1 MGKNK
6 QKNYKFQVYN
16 QKFGISLDLH
26 YLCTVNK
33 TLNQTNKVYYMKL
46 RTLFAGALMLMTGL
60 SANAE
65 NKNPDFISQLMAKM
79 TVEEKLGQLNLLP
92 GTSATT
98 GELKNSP
105 LMQLVAQG
113 KLGTI
118 LNQTGVDGIRQLQDA
133 AVKKSRLGI
142 PLLIGM
148 DVIHGY
154 ETIFPIPLGM
164 SCSWDLQ
171 AIEQAAR
178 IAAKEATADGICWT
192 YSPMVDIALDARW
205 GRIAEGNGEDPFLG
219 SRIAEALVRGYQGD
233 FGPENMMACVKHYAL
248 YGGAEAGRDYN
259 TVDMSHIRMY
269 NQFFPPYE
277 AAAKAGAGSVM
288 TSFNIVDYI
297 PATANRWLIDDVLRK
312 QWGWDGFVVTD
323 YGAIAEIIKH
333 GLGDLSQASVLALK
347 AGTDMDMCS
356 EGFINTLEQSLKEGK
371 VTMAEIDQACRRV
384 LEAKYKLGLFDNP
397 YRFLDKKRR
406 AKDIYTPEHRKAA
419 RELAAESFVLLKN
432 ENNLLPLKK
441 QGKIAL
447 IGPMADNRIN
457 MVGTWAPTAAN
468 QKYAT
473 LKEAMEK
480 ALAGRA
486 TLSCAQGCNFTSDST
501 LQKDA
506 GFYRATPFK
515 DSEKLKREAIET
527 AKDADVI
534 ICAMGESA
542 EMSGESSSRATL
554 EIFDVQKELL
564 ESLLKLG
571 KPIVLLNFAGRP
583 TVMTWEQNHLPA
595 ILQVWFG
602 GSEAGDA
609 ICDVIFG
616 DKVPSGKLTTSM
628 PQTTGQEPLYYN
640 YLPTGRPVGEDR
652 KDFAKFGSNYFDV
665 RNDPLYPF
673 GFGLSYTTF
682 EYSDVKL
689 DGRTASVTVKNTG
702 YYDADEIVQLYIHDV
717 VASITRPVKELKG
730 FERIHLKKGESR
742 VVRFEITDDMLKFY
756 DHDLNYVLEPG
767 EFEVMIGPDSSL
779 KHLKKAIL
787 RHN

>member
-1 MGKNK
+1 
-6 QKNYKFQVYN
+6 
-16 QKFGISLDLH
+16 
-26 YLCTVNK
+26 
-33 TLNQTNKVYYMKL
+33 MK
-46 RTLFAGALMLMTGL
+46 RFITGL
-60 SANAE
+60 LIVTAWLNSHAVDVKMNA
-65 NKNPDFISQLMAKM
+65 FIDQLMAKM

-105 LMQLVAQG
+105 LLQLVAEG
-113 KLGTI
+113 KLGTV
-118 LNQTGVDGIRQLQDA
+118 LNQKGVDGIRQLQDA
-133 AVKKSRLGI
+133 AVKRSRLGI
-142 PLLIGM
+142 PLLVGM

-164 SCSWDLQ
+164 SCSWDLA

-219 SRIAEALVRGYQGD
+219 SRIAEALVKGYQGD
-233 FGPENMMACVKHYAL
+233 YGPENMMACVKHYAL

-312 QWGWDGFVVTD
+312 QWGWNGFVVTD

-333 GLGDLSQASVLALK
+333 GLGDLQQASVLALK

-356 EGFINTLEQSLKEGK
+356 EGFIKTLEQSLKKGR
-371 VTMAEIDQACRRV
+371 VSMTDIDQACRRV

-397 YRFLDKKRR
+397 YRFLDVKRR
-406 AKDIYTPEHRKAA
+406 ATDIYTPEHRQAA
-419 RELAAESFVLLKN
+419 RSLAAESFVLLKN
-432 ENNLLPLKK
+432 EGRLLPLRK

-457 MVGTWAPTAAN
+457 MAGTWAPTADN
-468 QKYAT
+468 SKYAT
-473 LKEAMEK
+473 LREAMEQ
-480 ALAGRA
+480 ALKGKG
-486 TLSCAQGCNFTSDST
+486 TLVCAQGCNFTADST
-501 LQKDA
+501 LQQNG
-506 GFYRATPFK
+506 GFYRQTPFH
-515 DSEKLKREAIET
+515 DANQLKREALEI

-542 EMSGESSSRATL
+542 EMSGECSSRATL
-554 EIFDVQKELL
+554 EIFDVQRELL
-564 ESLLKLG
+564 ESLLALG
-571 KPIVLLNFAGRP
+571 KPLVMLNFAGRP
-583 TVMTWEQNHLPA
+583 TVLTWENQHVPA

-602 GSEAGDA
+602 GSEAGNA
-609 ICDVIFG
+609 ICDVLFG
-616 DKVPSGKLTTSM
+616 DRVPSGKLTVSM
-628 PQTTGQEPLYYN
+628 PQATGQEPLYYN
-640 YLPTGRPVGEDR
+640 YLPTGRPVGEER
-652 KDFAKFGSNYFDV
+652 HDFSKFGSNYFDV
-665 RNDPLYPF
+665 RNDALFPF

-682 EYSDVKL
+682 NYSDVTL
-689 DGRTASVTVKNTG
+689 DGRKASVTVTNTG
-702 YYDADEIVQLYIHDV
+702 DYDSDEIVQLYIHDV

-730 FERIHLKKGESR
+730 FQRIHLKKGESR
-742 VVRFEITDDMLKFY
+742 VVTFDISDDLLMFY
-756 DHDLNYVLEPG
+756 RPSGTAIEHVLEPG
-767 EFEVMIGPDSSL
+767 DFEIMIGPDSRLSQ
-779 KHLKKAIL
+779 LKKAIL
-787 RHN
+787 TIK

>member
-1 MGKNK
+1 
-6 QKNYKFQVYN
+6 
-16 QKFGISLDLH
+16 
-26 YLCTVNK
+26 
-33 TLNQTNKVYYMKL
+33 MKL
-46 RTLFAGALMLMTGL
+46 KRLLVGALLLLSGL
-60 SANAE
+60 HVTAQDTKMN
-65 NKNPDFISQLMAKM
+65 DFISQLMARM
-79 TVEEKLGQLNLLP
+79 TVEEKLGQMNLLP

-105 LMQLVAQG
+105 LMQLIAQG

-118 LNQTGVDGIRQLQDA
+118 LNQKGVDGIRQLQDA

-142 PLLIGM
+142 PLLVGM

-164 SCSWDLQ
+164 SCSWDLA

-219 SRIAEALVRGYQGD
+219 SRIAEALVRGYQGNY
-233 FGPENMMACVKHYAL
+233 GPENMMACVKHYAL

-269 NQFFPPYE
+269 NQFFPPYQ
-277 AAAKAGAGSVM
+277 AAAKAGAGSFM
-288 TSFNIVDYI
+288 TSFNIVDYT

-312 QWGWDGFVVTD
+312 QWQWDGFVVTD
-323 YGAIAEIIKH
+323 YGAIAEMMKH
-333 GLGDLSQASVLALK
+333 GLGNLPQVSALALK
-347 AGTDMDMCS
+347 AGTDMDMCA
-356 EGFINTLEQSLKEGK
+356 EGFIGTLEQSLKEGK

-384 LEAKYKLGLFDNP
+384 LEAKYKLGLFQNP

-406 AKDIYTPEHRKAA
+406 ATDIYTTEHKQAA
-419 RELAAESFVLLKN
+419 RNLAVESFVLLKN
-432 ENNLLPLKK
+432 QDQLLPLKK

-447 IGPMADNRIN
+447 IGPMAHNRAN
-457 MVGTWAPTAAN
+457 MAGTWAPTADN
-468 QKYAT
+468 SKYIT
-473 LKEAMEK
+473 LKEAMEQ
-480 ALAGRA
+480 ALAGKA
-486 TLSCAQGCNFTSDST
+486 TVSYAQGCNFTSDST
-501 LQKDA
+501 LQKDG

-515 DSEKLKREAIET
+515 DSELLKREALAI

-534 ICAMGESA
+534 VCAMGESA

-554 EIFDVQKELL
+554 EMFDVQRELL
-564 ESLLKLG
+564 QALLQLD
-571 KPIVLLNFAGRP
+571 KPVVVLNFAGRP
-583 TVMTWEQNHLPA
+583 TVLSWEQAHVPA

-609 ICDVIFG
+609 ICDILFG

-628 PQTTGQEPLYYN
+628 PQVTGQEPLYYN

-652 KDFAKFGSNYFDV
+652 KEFQKFGSNYFDV

-673 GFGLSYTTF
+673 GYGLSYTTF
-682 EYSDVKL
+682 AYSDVTL
-689 DGRTASVTVKNTG
+689 NGRTAQVTVTNTG
-702 YYDADEIVQLYIHDV
+702 NYDADEIVQLYIHDV

-730 FERIHLKKGESR
+730 FERIHLKKGESK
-742 VVRFEITDDMLKFY
+742 VVKFEITDDLLKFY
-756 DHDLNYVLEPG
+756 NSQLEYVLEPG
-767 EFEVMIGPDSSL
+767 DFEIMIGPDSSL
-779 KHLKKAIL
+779 KHLKKAVLTIQ
-787 RHN
+787 

>member
-1 MGKNK
+1 
-6 QKNYKFQVYN
+6 
-16 QKFGISLDLH
+16 
-26 YLCTVNK
+26 
-33 TLNQTNKVYYMKL
+33 MKL
-46 RTLFAGALMLMTGL
+46 RQLLLGVVVLVAGG
-60 SANAE
+60 NAVAQ
-65 NKNPDFISQLMAKM
+65 NQKMNDFIDQLMAKM
-79 TVEEKLGQLNLLP
+79 TVEEKLGQMNLLP

-105 LMQLVAQG
+105 LMALVAQG

-118 LNQTGVDGIRQLQDA
+118 LNQKGVEGIRALQDA
-133 AVKKSRLGI
+133 AVKQSRLGI
-142 PLLIGM
+142 PLLVGM

-164 SCSWDLQ
+164 SCSWDLK
-171 AIEQAAR
+171 AIEEAAR

-205 GRIAEGNGEDPFLG
+205 GRIAEGNGEDPYLG
-219 SRIAEALVRGYQGD
+219 SRIAEALVKGYQGD
-233 FGPENMMACVKHYAL
+233 YGPENMMACVKHYAL

-288 TSFNIVDYI
+288 TSFNIVDYT
-297 PATANRWLIDDVLRK
+297 PATANRWLIDDVLRQ

-323 YGAIAEIIKH
+323 YGAIGEITQH
-333 GLGDLSQASVLALK
+333 GLGDLSRASVLALK

-356 EGFINTLEQSLKEGK
+356 EGFINTLEASLKEGQ

-397 YRFLDKKRR
+397 YRFLDVKRR
-406 AKDIYTPEHRKAA
+406 DKDIYTPEHRKAA
-419 RELAAESFVLLKN
+419 RDLAAETFVLLKN
-432 ENNLLPLKK
+432 EGGLLPLKK

-447 IGPMADNRIN
+447 IGPMGDNRAN
-457 MVGTWAPTAAN
+457 MTGTWAPTAVN
-468 QKYAT
+468 EKYAT

-486 TLSCAQGCNFTSDST
+486 TLTYAQGCNFTSDST
-501 LQKDA
+501 LQKDG

-515 DSEKLKREAIET
+515 DNEQLKREAIEK
-527 AKDADVI
+527 AKEADVI

-542 EMSGESSSRATL
+542 EMSGECSSRATL
-554 EIFDVQKELL
+554 EMFDVQRELL
-564 ESLLKLG
+564 EELLELG
-571 KPIVLLNFAGRP
+571 KPLVVLNFAGRP
-583 TVMTWEQNHLPA
+583 TVMTWEQAHVPA

-609 ICDVIFG
+609 ICDVVFG

-628 PQTTGQEPLYYN
+628 PQATGQEPLYYN

-652 KDFAKFGSNYFDV
+652 QSFSKFGSNYFDV

-673 GFGLSYTTF
+673 GYGMSYTTF
-682 EYSDVKL
+682 DYSDVSL
-689 DGRTASVTVKNTG
+689 NGRTASVVVTNTG
-702 YYDADEIVQLYIHDV
+702 NYDADEVVELYIHDV

-730 FERIHLKKGESR
+730 FERIHLKKGESK
-742 VVRFEITDDMLKFY
+742 VVKFEITDDLLKFY
-756 DHDLNYVLEPG
+756 DRDLNYVLEPG
-767 EFEVMIGPDSSL
+767 DFEIMIGPDSSL

-787 RHN
+787 SVP

>member
-1 MGKNK
+1 
-6 QKNYKFQVYN
+6 
-16 QKFGISLDLH
+16 
-26 YLCTVNK
+26 
-33 TLNQTNKVYYMKL
+33 MKL
-46 RTLFAGALMLMTGL
+46 RQLLLGVVVLVAGG
-60 SANAE
+60 NAVAQ
-65 NKNPDFISQLMAKM
+65 NQKMNDFIDQLMAKM
-79 TVEEKLGQLNLLP
+79 TVEEKLGQMNLLP

-105 LMQLVAQG
+105 LMALVAQG

-118 LNQTGVDGIRQLQDA
+118 LNQKGVEGIRALQDA
-133 AVKKSRLGI
+133 AVKQSRLGI
-142 PLLIGM
+142 PLLVGM

-164 SCSWDLQ
+164 SCSWDLK
-171 AIEQAAR
+171 AIEEAAR

-205 GRIAEGNGEDPFLG
+205 GRIAEGNGEDPYLG

-233 FGPENMMACVKHYAL
+233 YGPENMMACVKHYAL

-288 TSFNIVDYI
+288 TSFNIVDYT
-297 PATANRWLIDDVLRK
+297 PATANRWLIDDVLRQ

-323 YGAIAEIIKH
+323 YGAIGEITQH
-333 GLGDLSQASVLALK
+333 GLGDLSRASVLALK

-356 EGFINTLEQSLKEGK
+356 EGFINTLEASLKDGR

-397 YRFLDKKRR
+397 YRFLDVKRR
-406 AKDIYTPEHRKAA
+406 DKDIYTPEHRKAA
-419 RELAAESFVLLKN
+419 RDLAAETFVLLKN
-432 ENNLLPLKK
+432 EGGLLPLKK

-447 IGPMADNRIN
+447 IGPMGDNRAN
-457 MVGTWAPTAAN
+457 MTGTWAPTAVN
-468 QKYAT
+468 EKYAT

-486 TLSCAQGCNFTSDST
+486 TLSYAQGCNFTSDST
-501 LQKDA
+501 LQKDG

-515 DSEKLKREAIET
+515 DGEQLKREAIEK
-527 AKDADVI
+527 AKEADVI

-542 EMSGESSSRATL
+542 EMSGECSSRATL
-554 EIFDVQKELL
+554 EMFDVQRELL
-564 ESLLKLG
+564 EALLELG
-571 KPIVLLNFAGRP
+571 KPLVVLNFAGRP
-583 TVMTWEQNHLPA
+583 TVMTWEQAHVPA

-609 ICDVIFG
+609 ICDVVFG

-628 PQTTGQEPLYYN
+628 PQATGQEPLYYN

-652 KDFAKFGSNYFDV
+652 QSFSKFGSNYFDV

-673 GFGLSYTTF
+673 GYGMSYTTF
-682 EYSDVKL
+682 DYSDVSL
-689 DGRTASVTVKNTG
+689 NGRTASVVVTNTG
-702 YYDADEIVQLYIHDV
+702 DYDADEVVELYIHDV

-730 FERIHLKKGESR
+730 FERIHLKKGESK
-742 VVRFEITDDMLKFY
+742 VVKFEITDDLLKFY
-756 DHDLNYVLEPG
+756 DRDLNYVLEPG
-767 EFEVMIGPDSSL
+767 DFEIMIGPDSSL

-787 RHN
+787 SVP

>member
-1 MGKNK
+1 MRLRQLLLGVVVLVAGGNAVA
-6 QKNYKFQVYN
+6 QN
-16 QKFGISLDLH
+16 QKM
-26 YLCTVNK
+26 N
-33 TLNQTNKVYYMKL
+33 
-46 RTLFAGALMLMTGL
+46 
-60 SANAE
+60 
-65 NKNPDFISQLMAKM
+65 DFIDQLMAKM
-79 TVEEKLGQLNLLP
+79 TVEEKLGQMNLLP

-105 LMQLVAQG
+105 LMALVAQG

-118 LNQTGVDGIRQLQDA
+118 LNQKGVEGIRALQDA
-133 AVKKSRLGI
+133 AVKQSRLGI
-142 PLLIGM
+142 PLLVGM

-164 SCSWDLQ
+164 SCSWDLK
-171 AIEQAAR
+171 AIEEAAR

-205 GRIAEGNGEDPFLG
+205 GRIAEGNGEDPYLG

-233 FGPENMMACVKHYAL
+233 YGPENMMACVKHYAL

-288 TSFNIVDYI
+288 TSFNIVDYT
-297 PATANRWLIDDVLRK
+297 PATANRWLIDDVLRQ

-323 YGAIAEIIKH
+323 YGAIGEITQH
-333 GLGDLSQASVLALK
+333 GLGDLSRASVLALK

-356 EGFINTLEQSLKEGK
+356 EGFINTLEASLKEGQ

-397 YRFLDKKRR
+397 YRFLDVKRR
-406 AKDIYTPEHRKAA
+406 DKDIYTPEHRKAA
-419 RELAAESFVLLKN
+419 RDLAAETFVLLKN
-432 ENNLLPLKK
+432 EGGLLPLKK

-447 IGPMADNRIN
+447 IGPMGDNRAN
-457 MVGTWAPTAAN
+457 MTGTWAPTAVN
-468 QKYAT
+468 EKYAT

-486 TLSCAQGCNFTSDST
+486 TLSYAQGCNFTSDST
-501 LQKDA
+501 LQKDG

-515 DSEKLKREAIET
+515 DNEQLKREAIEK
-527 AKDADVI
+527 AKEADVI

-542 EMSGESSSRATL
+542 EMSGECSSRATL
-554 EIFDVQKELL
+554 EMFDVQRELL
-564 ESLLKLG
+564 EELLELG
-571 KPIVLLNFAGRP
+571 KPLVVLNFAGRP
-583 TVMTWEQNHLPA
+583 TVMTWEQAHVPA

-609 ICDVIFG
+609 ICDVVFG

-628 PQTTGQEPLYYN
+628 PQATGQEPLYYN

-652 KDFAKFGSNYFDV
+652 QSFSKFGSNYFDV

-673 GFGLSYTTF
+673 GYGMSYTTF
-682 EYSDVKL
+682 DYSDVSL
-689 DGRTASVTVKNTG
+689 NGRTASVVVTNMG
-702 YYDADEIVQLYIHDV
+702 NYDADEVVELYIHDV

-730 FERIHLKKGESR
+730 FERIHLKKGESK
-742 VVRFEITDDMLKFY
+742 VVKFEITDDLLKFY
-756 DHDLNYVLEPG
+756 DRDLNYVLEPG
-767 EFEVMIGPDSSL
+767 DFEIMIGPDSSL

-787 RHN
+787 SVP

>member
-1 MGKNK
+1 
-6 QKNYKFQVYN
+6 
-16 QKFGISLDLH
+16 
-26 YLCTVNK
+26 
-33 TLNQTNKVYYMKL
+33 MKL
-46 RTLFAGALMLMTGL
+46 KRLLVGALLLLSGL
-60 SANAE
+60 HVTAQDTKMN
-65 NKNPDFISQLMAKM
+65 DFISQLMARM
-79 TVEEKLGQLNLLP
+79 TVEEKLGQMNLLP

-105 LMQLVAQG
+105 LMQLIAQG

-118 LNQTGVDGIRQLQDA
+118 LNQKGVDGIRQLQDA

-142 PLLIGM
+142 PLLVGM

-164 SCSWDLQ
+164 SCSWDLA

-219 SRIAEALVRGYQGD
+219 SRIAEALVRGYQGNY
-233 FGPENMMACVKHYAL
+233 GPENMMACVKHYAL

-269 NQFFPPYE
+269 NQFFPPYQ
-277 AAAKAGAGSVM
+277 AAAKAGAGSFM
-288 TSFNIVDYI
+288 TSFNIVDYT

-312 QWGWDGFVVTD
+312 QWQWDGFVVTD
-323 YGAIAEIIKH
+323 YGAIAEMMKH
-333 GLGDLSQASVLALK
+333 GLGNLPQVSALALK
-347 AGTDMDMCS
+347 AGTDMDMCA
-356 EGFINTLEQSLKEGK
+356 EGFIGTLEQSLKEGK

-384 LEAKYKLGLFDNP
+384 LEAKYKLGLFQNP

-406 AKDIYTPEHRKAA
+406 ATDIYTTEHKQAA
-419 RELAAESFVLLKN
+419 RNLAAESFVLLKN
-432 ENNLLPLKK
+432 QDQLLPLKK

-447 IGPMADNRIN
+447 IGPMAHNRAN
-457 MVGTWAPTAAN
+457 MAGTWAPTADN
-468 QKYAT
+468 SKYIT
-473 LKEAMEK
+473 LKEAMEQ
-480 ALAGRA
+480 ALAGKA
-486 TLSCAQGCNFTSDST
+486 TVSYAQGCNFTSDST
-501 LQKDA
+501 LQKDG

-515 DSEKLKREAIET
+515 DSELLKREALAI

-534 ICAMGESA
+534 VCAMGESA

-554 EIFDVQKELL
+554 EMFDVQRELL
-564 ESLLKLG
+564 QALLQLD
-571 KPIVLLNFAGRP
+571 KPVVVLNFAGRP
-583 TVMTWEQNHLPA
+583 TVLSWEQAHVPA

-609 ICDVIFG
+609 ICDVLFG

-628 PQTTGQEPLYYN
+628 PQVTGQEPLYYN

-652 KDFAKFGSNYFDV
+652 KEFQKFGSNYFDV

-673 GFGLSYTTF
+673 GYGLSYTTF
-682 EYSDVKL
+682 AYSDVTL
-689 DGRTASVTVKNTG
+689 NGRTAQVTVTNTG
-702 YYDADEIVQLYIHDV
+702 NYDADEIVQLYIHDV

-730 FERIHLKKGESR
+730 FERIHLKKGESK
-742 VVRFEITDDMLKFY
+742 VVKFEITDDLLKFY
-756 DHDLNYVLEPG
+756 NSQLEYVLEPG
-767 EFEVMIGPDSSL
+767 DFEIMIGPDSSL
-779 KHLKKAIL
+779 KHLKKAVLTIQ
-787 RHN
+787 

>member
-1 MGKNK
+1 
-6 QKNYKFQVYN
+6 
-16 QKFGISLDLH
+16 
-26 YLCTVNK
+26 
-33 TLNQTNKVYYMKL
+33 MKL
-46 RTLFAGALMLMTGL
+46 KRLLVGALLLLSGL
-60 SANAE
+60 HVTAQDTKMN
-65 NKNPDFISQLMAKM
+65 DFISQLMARM
-79 TVEEKLGQLNLLP
+79 TVEEKLGQMNLLP

-105 LMQLVAQG
+105 LMQLIAQG

-118 LNQTGVDGIRQLQDA
+118 LNQKGVDGIRQLQDA

-142 PLLIGM
+142 PLLVGM

-164 SCSWDLQ
+164 SCSWDLA

-219 SRIAEALVRGYQGD
+219 SRIAEALVRGYQGNY
-233 FGPENMMACVKHYAL
+233 GPENMMACVKHYAL

-269 NQFFPPYE
+269 NQFFPPYQ
-277 AAAKAGAGSVM
+277 AAAKAGAGSFM
-288 TSFNIVDYI
+288 TSFNIVDYT

-312 QWGWDGFVVTD
+312 QWQWDGFVVTD
-323 YGAIAEIIKH
+323 YGAIAEMMKH
-333 GLGDLSQASVLALK
+333 GLGNLPQVSALALK
-347 AGTDMDMCS
+347 AGTDMDMCA
-356 EGFINTLEQSLKEGK
+356 EGFIGTLEQSLKEGK

-384 LEAKYKLGLFDNP
+384 LEAKYKLGLFQNP

-406 AKDIYTPEHRKAA
+406 ATDIYTTEHKQAA
-419 RELAAESFVLLKN
+419 RNLAAESFVLLKN
-432 ENNLLPLKK
+432 QDQLLPLKK

-447 IGPMADNRIN
+447 IGPMAHNRAN
-457 MVGTWAPTAAN
+457 MAGTWAPTADN
-468 QKYAT
+468 SKYIT
-473 LKEAMEK
+473 LKEAMEQ
-480 ALAGRA
+480 ALAGKA
-486 TLSCAQGCNFTSDST
+486 TVSYAQGCNFTSDST
-501 LQKDA
+501 LQKDG

-515 DSEKLKREAIET
+515 DSELLKREALAI

-534 ICAMGESA
+534 VCAMGESA

-554 EIFDVQKELL
+554 EMFDVQRELL
-564 ESLLKLG
+564 QALLQLD
-571 KPIVLLNFAGRP
+571 KPVVVLNFAGRP
-583 TVMTWEQNHLPA
+583 TVLSWEQAHVPA

-609 ICDVIFG
+609 ICDVLFG

-628 PQTTGQEPLYYN
+628 PQVTGQEPLYYN

-652 KDFAKFGSNYFDV
+652 KEFQKFGSNYFDV

-673 GFGLSYTTF
+673 GYGLSYTTF
-682 EYSDVKL
+682 AYSDVTL
-689 DGRTASVTVKNTG
+689 NDRTAQVTVTNTG
-702 YYDADEIVQLYIHDV
+702 NYDADEIVQLYIHDV

-730 FERIHLKKGESR
+730 FERIHLKKGESK
-742 VVRFEITDDMLKFY
+742 VVKFEITDDLLKFY
-756 DHDLNYVLEPG
+756 NSQLEYVLEPG
-767 EFEVMIGPDSSL
+767 DFEIMIGPDSSL
-779 KHLKKAIL
+779 KHLKKAVLTIQ
-787 RHN
+787 

>member
-1 MGKNK
+1 
-6 QKNYKFQVYN
+6 
-16 QKFGISLDLH
+16 
-26 YLCTVNK
+26 
-33 TLNQTNKVYYMKL
+33 MKL
-46 RTLFAGALMLMTGL
+46 RQLLLGVVVLVAGG
-60 SANAE
+60 NAVAQ
-65 NKNPDFISQLMAKM
+65 NQKMNDFIDQLMAKM
-79 TVEEKLGQLNLLP
+79 TVEEKLGQMNLLP

-105 LMQLVAQG
+105 LMALVAQG

-118 LNQTGVDGIRQLQDA
+118 LNQKGVEGIRALQDA
-133 AVKKSRLGI
+133 AVKQSRLGI
-142 PLLIGM
+142 PLLVGM

-164 SCSWDLQ
+164 SCSWDLK
-171 AIEQAAR
+171 AIEEAAR

-205 GRIAEGNGEDPFLG
+205 GRIAEGNGEDPYLG

-233 FGPENMMACVKHYAL
+233 YGPENMMACVKHYAL

-288 TSFNIVDYI
+288 TSFNIVDYT
-297 PATANRWLIDDVLRK
+297 PATANRWLIDDVLRQ

-323 YGAIAEIIKH
+323 YGAIGEITQH
-333 GLGDLSQASVLALK
+333 GLGDLSRASVLALK

-356 EGFINTLEQSLKEGK
+356 EGFINTLEASLKDGR

-397 YRFLDKKRR
+397 YRFLDVKRR
-406 AKDIYTPEHRKAA
+406 DKDIYTPEHRKAA
-419 RELAAESFVLLKN
+419 RDLAAETFVLLKN
-432 ENNLLPLKK
+432 EGGLLPLKK

-447 IGPMADNRIN
+447 IGPMGDNRAN
-457 MVGTWAPTAAN
+457 MTGTWAPTAVN
-468 QKYAT
+468 EKYAT

-486 TLSCAQGCNFTSDST
+486 TLSYAQGCNFTSDST
-501 LQKDA
+501 LQKDG

-515 DSEKLKREAIET
+515 DGEQLKREAIEK
-527 AKDADVI
+527 AKEADVI

-542 EMSGESSSRATL
+542 EMSGECSSRATL
-554 EIFDVQKELL
+554 EIFDVQRELL
-564 ESLLKLG
+564 EELLELG
-571 KPIVLLNFAGRP
+571 KPLVVLNFAGRP
-583 TVMTWEQNHLPA
+583 TVMTWEQAHVPA

-602 GSEAGDA
+602 RSEAGDA
-609 ICDVIFG
+609 ICDVVFG

-628 PQTTGQEPLYYN
+628 PQATGQEPLYYN

-652 KDFAKFGSNYFDV
+652 QSFSKFSSNYFDV

-673 GFGLSYTTF
+673 GYGMSYTTF
-682 EYSDVKL
+682 DYSDVSL
-689 DGRTASVTVKNTG
+689 NGRTASVVVTNTG
-702 YYDADEIVQLYIHDV
+702 DYDADEVVELYIHDV

-730 FERIHLKKGESR
+730 FERIHLKKGESK
-742 VVRFEITDDMLKFY
+742 VVKFEITDDLLKFY
-756 DHDLNYVLEPG
+756 DRDLNYVLEPG
-767 EFEVMIGPDSSL
+767 DFEIMIGPDSSL

-787 RHN
+787 SVP

>member
-1 MGKNK
+1 
-6 QKNYKFQVYN
+6 
-16 QKFGISLDLH
+16 
-26 YLCTVNK
+26 
-33 TLNQTNKVYYMKL
+33 MKL
-46 RTLFAGALMLMTGL
+46 KRLFVGALLLLSGL
-60 SANAE
+60 HVTAQDTKMN
-65 NKNPDFISQLMAKM
+65 DFISQLMARM
-79 TVEEKLGQLNLLP
+79 TVEEKLGQMNLLP

-105 LMQLVAQG
+105 LMQLIAQG

-118 LNQTGVDGIRQLQDA
+118 LNQKGVDGIRQLQDA

-142 PLLIGM
+142 PLLVGM

-164 SCSWDLQ
+164 SCSWDLA

-219 SRIAEALVRGYQGD
+219 SRIAEALVRGYQGNY
-233 FGPENMMACVKHYAL
+233 GPENMMACVKHYAL

-269 NQFFPPYE
+269 NQFFPPYQ
-277 AAAKAGAGSVM
+277 AAAKAGAGSFM
-288 TSFNIVDYI
+288 TSFNIVDYT

-312 QWGWDGFVVTD
+312 QWQWDGFVVTD
-323 YGAIAEIIKH
+323 YGAIAEMMKH
-333 GLGDLSQASVLALK
+333 GLGNLPQVSALALK
-347 AGTDMDMCS
+347 AGTDMDMCA
-356 EGFINTLEQSLKEGK
+356 EGFIGTLEQSLKEGK

-384 LEAKYKLGLFDNP
+384 LEAKYKLGLFQNP

-406 AKDIYTPEHRKAA
+406 ATDIYTTEHKQAA
-419 RELAAESFVLLKN
+419 RNLAAESFVLLKN
-432 ENNLLPLKK
+432 QDQLLPLKK

-447 IGPMADNRIN
+447 IGPMAHNRAN
-457 MVGTWAPTAAN
+457 MAGTWAPTADN
-468 QKYAT
+468 SKYIT
-473 LKEAMEK
+473 LKEAMEQ
-480 ALAGRA
+480 ALAGKA
-486 TLSCAQGCNFTSDST
+486 TVSYAQGCNFTSDST
-501 LQKDA
+501 LQKDG

-515 DSEKLKREAIET
+515 DSELLKREALAI

-534 ICAMGESA
+534 VCAMGESA

-554 EIFDVQKELL
+554 EMFDVQRELL
-564 ESLLKLG
+564 QALLQLD
-571 KPIVLLNFAGRP
+571 KPVVVLNFAGRP
-583 TVMTWEQNHLPA
+583 TVLSWEQAHVPA

-609 ICDVIFG
+609 ICDVLFG

-628 PQTTGQEPLYYN
+628 PQVTGQEPLYYN

-652 KDFAKFGSNYFDV
+652 KEFQKFGSNYFDV

-673 GFGLSYTTF
+673 GYGLSYTTF
-682 EYSDVKL
+682 AYSDVTL
-689 DGRTASVTVKNTG
+689 NGRTAQVTVTNTG
-702 YYDADEIVQLYIHDV
+702 NYDADEIVQLYIHDV

-730 FERIHLKKGESR
+730 FERIHLKKGESK
-742 VVRFEITDDMLKFY
+742 VVKFEITDDLLKFY
-756 DHDLNYVLEPG
+756 NSQLEYVLEPG
-767 EFEVMIGPDSSL
+767 DFEIMIGPDSSL
-779 KHLKKAIL
+779 KHLKKAVLTIQ
-787 RHN
+787 

>member
-1 MGKNK
+1 MK
-6 QKNYKFQVYN
+6 
-16 QKFGISLDLH
+16 L
-26 YLCTVNK
+26 K
-33 TLNQTNKVYYMKL
+33 TLFV
-46 RTLFAGALMLMTGL
+46 GALMLMTGL
-60 SANAE
+60 SATAE
-65 NKNPDFISQLMAKM
+65 DKNPDFISQLMAKM

-105 LMQLVAQG
+105 LLQLVAQG

-233 FGPENMMACVKHYAL
+233 FGPENMMACIKHYAL

-468 QKYAT
+468 HKYAT

-480 ALAGRA
+480 VLAGRA

-506 GFYRATPFK
+506 GFYRATPI
-515 DSEKLKREAIET
+515 SQEGPA
-527 AKDADVI
+527 
-534 ICAMGESA
+534 
-542 EMSGESSSRATL
+542 SR
-554 EIFDVQKELL
+554 IKELL
-564 ESLLKLG
+564 
-571 KPIVLLNFAGRP
+571 
-583 TVMTWEQNHLPA
+583 
-595 ILQVWFG
+595 
-602 GSEAGDA
+602 
-609 ICDVIFG
+609 
-616 DKVPSGKLTTSM
+616 
-628 PQTTGQEPLYYN
+628 QE
-640 YLPTGRPVGEDR
+640 
-652 KDFAKFGSNYFDV
+652 
-665 RNDPLYPF
+665 
-673 GFGLSYTTF
+673 
-682 EYSDVKL
+682 
-689 DGRTASVTVKNTG
+689 
-702 YYDADEIVQLYIHDV
+702 
-717 VASITRPVKELKG
+717 
-730 FERIHLKKGESR
+730 
-742 VVRFEITDDMLKFY
+742 
-756 DHDLNYVLEPG
+756 
-767 EFEVMIGPDSSL
+767 
-779 KHLKKAIL
+779 
-787 RHN
+787 

>member
-1 MGKNK
+1 
-6 QKNYKFQVYN
+6 
-16 QKFGISLDLH
+16 
-26 YLCTVNK
+26 
-33 TLNQTNKVYYMKL
+33 MKL
-46 RTLFAGALMLMTGL
+46 KRLLVGALLLLSGL
-60 SANAE
+60 HVTAQDTKMN
-65 NKNPDFISQLMAKM
+65 DFISQLMARM
-79 TVEEKLGQLNLLP
+79 TVEEKLGQMNLLP

-105 LMQLVAQG
+105 LMQLIAQG

-118 LNQTGVDGIRQLQDA
+118 LNQKGVDGIRQLQDA

-142 PLLIGM
+142 PLLVGM

-164 SCSWDLQ
+164 SCSWDLA

-219 SRIAEALVRGYQGD
+219 SRIAEALVRGYQGNY
-233 FGPENMMACVKHYAL
+233 GPENMMACVKHYAL

-269 NQFFPPYE
+269 NQFFPPYQ
-277 AAAKAGAGSVM
+277 AAAKAGAGSFM
-288 TSFNIVDYI
+288 TSFNIVDYT

-312 QWGWDGFVVTD
+312 QWQWDGFVVTD
-323 YGAIAEIIKH
+323 YGAIAEMMKH
-333 GLGDLSQASVLALK
+333 GLGNLPQVSALALK
-347 AGTDMDMCS
+347 AGTDMDMCA
-356 EGFINTLEQSLKEGK
+356 EGFIGTLEQSLKEGK

-384 LEAKYKLGLFDNP
+384 LEAKYKLGLFQNP

-406 AKDIYTPEHRKAA
+406 ATDIYTTEHKQAA
-419 RELAAESFVLLKN
+419 RNLAAESFVLLKN
-432 ENNLLPLKK
+432 QDQLLPLKK

-447 IGPMADNRIN
+447 IGPMAHNRAN
-457 MVGTWAPTAAN
+457 MAGTWAPTADN
-468 QKYAT
+468 SKYIT
-473 LKEAMEK
+473 LKEAMEQ
-480 ALAGRA
+480 ALAGKA
-486 TLSCAQGCNFTSDST
+486 TVSYAQGCNFTSDST
-501 LQKDA
+501 LQKDG

-515 DSEKLKREAIET
+515 DSELLKREALAI

-534 ICAMGESA
+534 VCAMGESA

-554 EIFDVQKELL
+554 EMFDVQRELL
-564 ESLLKLG
+564 QALLQLD
-571 KPIVLLNFAGRP
+571 KPVVVLNFAGRP
-583 TVMTWEQNHLPA
+583 TVLSWEQAHVPA

-609 ICDVIFG
+609 ICDVLFG

-628 PQTTGQEPLYYN
+628 PQVTGQEPLYYN

-652 KDFAKFGSNYFDV
+652 KEFQKFGSNYFDV

-673 GFGLSYTTF
+673 GYGLSYTTF
-682 EYSDVKL
+682 AYSDVTL
-689 DGRTASVTVKNTG
+689 NGRTAQVTVTNTG
-702 YYDADEIVQLYIHDV
+702 NYDADEIVQLYIHDV

-730 FERIHLKKGESR
+730 FERIHLKKGESK
-742 VVRFEITDDMLKFY
+742 VVKFEITDDLLRFY
-756 DHDLNYVLEPG
+756 NSQLEYVLEPG
-767 EFEVMIGPDSSL
+767 DFEIMIGPDSSL
-779 KHLKKAIL
+779 KHLKKAVLTIQ
-787 RHN
+787 

>member
-1 MGKNK
+1 M
-6 QKNYKFQVYN
+6 
-16 QKFGISLDLH
+16 
-26 YLCTVNK
+26 
-33 TLNQTNKVYYMKL
+33 MKL
-46 RTLFAGALMLMTGL
+46 RQLLMGVVVLVAGG
-60 SANAE
+60 NAVGQDQKM
-65 NKNPDFISQLMAKM
+65 NDFISQLMAKM
-79 TVEEKLGQLNLLP
+79 TVEEKLGQMNLLP

-105 LMQLVAQG
+105 LMTLVAQG

-118 LNQTGVDGIRQLQDA
+118 LNQKGVEGIRALQDA
-133 AVKKSRLGI
+133 AVKQSRLGI
-142 PLLIGM
+142 PLLVGM

-164 SCSWDLQ
+164 SCSWDLK
-171 AIEQAAR
+171 AIEEAAR

-205 GRIAEGNGEDPFLG
+205 GRIAEGNGEDPYLG

-233 FGPENMMACVKHYAL
+233 YGPENMMACVKHYAL

-288 TSFNIVDYI
+288 TSFNIVDYT
-297 PATANRWLIDDVLRK
+297 PATANRWLIDDVLRQ

-323 YGAIAEIIKH
+323 YGAIAEIIQH
-333 GLGDLSQASVLALK
+333 GLGDLSRASVLALK

-356 EGFINTLEQSLKEGK
+356 EGFINTLEASLKNGQ

-397 YRFLDKKRR
+397 YRFLDTKRR
-406 AKDIYTPEHRKAA
+406 DKDIYTPEHRKAA
-419 RELAAESFVLLKN
+419 RELAAESFVLVKN
-432 ENNLLPLKK
+432 EGGLLPLKK

-447 IGPMADNRIN
+447 IGPMGDNRAN
-457 MVGTWAPTAAN
+457 MTGTWAPTAVN
-468 QKYAT
+468 EKYAT

-486 TLSCAQGCNFTSDST
+486 TLSYAQGCNFTSDST
-501 LQKDA
+501 LQKDG

-515 DSEKLKREAIET
+515 DGAQLKREAIEK
-527 AKDADVI
+527 AKESDVI

-542 EMSGESSSRATL
+542 EMSGECSSRATL
-554 EIFDVQKELL
+554 EMFDVQRELL
-564 ESLLKLG
+564 EALLELG
-571 KPIVLLNFAGRP
+571 KPLVVLNFAGRP
-583 TVMTWEQNHLPA
+583 TVMTWEQAHVPA

-609 ICDVIFG
+609 ICDVVFG

-628 PQTTGQEPLYYN
+628 PQATGQEPLYYN

-652 KDFAKFGSNYFDV
+652 QSFSKFGSNYFDV

-673 GFGLSYTTF
+673 GYGLSYTTF
-682 EYSDVKL
+682 DYSDVSL
-689 DGRTASVTVKNTG
+689 NGRTASVVVTNTG
-702 YYDADEIVQLYIHDV
+702 DYDADEVVQLYIHDL

-730 FERIHLKKGESR
+730 FERIHLKKGESK
-742 VVRFEITDDMLKFY
+742 VVKFEITDELLKFY
-756 DHDLNYVLEPG
+756 DRDLNYVLEPG
-767 EFEVMIGPDSSL
+767 DFEIMIGPDSSL

-787 RHN
+787 SVP

>member
-1 MGKNK
+1 
-6 QKNYKFQVYN
+6 
-16 QKFGISLDLH
+16 
-26 YLCTVNK
+26 
-33 TLNQTNKVYYMKL
+33 MKL
-46 RTLFAGALMLMTGL
+46 KRLLVGALLLLSGL
-60 SANAE
+60 HVTAQDTKMN
-65 NKNPDFISQLMAKM
+65 DFISQLMARM
-79 TVEEKLGQLNLLP
+79 TVEEKLGQMNLLP

-105 LMQLVAQG
+105 LMQLIAQG

-118 LNQTGVDGIRQLQDA
+118 LNQKGVDGIRQLQDA

-142 PLLIGM
+142 PLLVGM

-164 SCSWDLQ
+164 SCSWDLA

-219 SRIAEALVRGYQGD
+219 SRIAEALVRGYQGNY
-233 FGPENMMACVKHYAL
+233 GPENMMACVKHYAL

-269 NQFFPPYE
+269 NQFFPPYQ
-277 AAAKAGAGSVM
+277 AAAKAGAGSFM
-288 TSFNIVDYI
+288 TSFNIVDYT

-312 QWGWDGFVVTD
+312 QWQWDGFVVTD
-323 YGAIAEIIKH
+323 YGAIAEMMKH
-333 GLGDLSQASVLALK
+333 GLGNLPQVSALALK
-347 AGTDMDMCS
+347 AGTDMDMCA
-356 EGFINTLEQSLKEGK
+356 EGFIGTLEQSLKEGK

-384 LEAKYKLGLFDNP
+384 LEAKYKLGLFQNP

-406 AKDIYTPEHRKAA
+406 ATDIYTTEHKQAA
-419 RELAAESFVLLKN
+419 RNLAAESFVLLKN
-432 ENNLLPLKK
+432 QDQLLPLKK

-447 IGPMADNRIN
+447 IGPMAHNRAN
-457 MVGTWAPTAAN
+457 MAGTWAPTADN
-468 QKYAT
+468 SKYIT
-473 LKEAMEK
+473 MKEAMEQ
-480 ALAGRA
+480 ALAGKA
-486 TLSCAQGCNFTSDST
+486 TVSYAQGCNFTSDST
-501 LQKDA
+501 LQKDG

-515 DSEKLKREAIET
+515 DSELLKREALAI

-534 ICAMGESA
+534 VCAMGESA

-554 EIFDVQKELL
+554 EMFDVQRELL
-564 ESLLKLG
+564 QALLQLD
-571 KPIVLLNFAGRP
+571 KPVVVLNFAGRP
-583 TVMTWEQNHLPA
+583 TVLSWEQAHVPA

-609 ICDVIFG
+609 ICDVLFG

-628 PQTTGQEPLYYN
+628 PQVTGQEPLYYN

-652 KDFAKFGSNYFDV
+652 KEFQKFGSNYFDV

-673 GFGLSYTTF
+673 GYGLSYTTF
-682 EYSDVKL
+682 AYSDVTL
-689 DGRTASVTVKNTG
+689 NGRTAQVTVTNTG
-702 YYDADEIVQLYIHDV
+702 NYDADEIVQLYIHDV

-730 FERIHLKKGESR
+730 FERIHLKKGESK
-742 VVRFEITDDMLKFY
+742 VVKFEITDDLLKFY
-756 DHDLNYVLEPG
+756 NSQLEYVLEPG
-767 EFEVMIGPDSSL
+767 DFEIMIGPDSSL
-779 KHLKKAIL
+779 KHLKKAVLTIQ
-787 RHN
+787 